1 MSNEDDLSTTI
12 RTLAE
17 RLQEAAKGLVTVEV
31 RTLIGNAALSENAT
45 KGDQKVPLGTEGAYT
60 ACNMAT
66 GDITACFSDSVA
78 TSEQVQA
85 LHEEAVE
92 RGTKIFHANMELLKK
107 LLLELLDKQRDGG

>member
-1 MSNEDDLSTTI
+1 MPNEDDLSATI

-17 RLQEAAKGLVTVEV
+17 KLQEAAQGLVTVEV
-31 RTLIGNAALSENAT
+31 RTLIGTAALGGLAGSEAE
-45 KGDQKVPLGTEGAYT
+45 KLPEGTEGAFT

-85 LHEEAVE
+85 LHKESLE
-92 RGTKIFHANMELLKK
+92 RGTQIFRDNMELLKK
-107 LLLELLDKQRDGG
+107 LLLELLDKQRGG